1 MEQNCNGAMDTAY
14 VYGTDRLSL
23 DRFDGSTGY
32 YLYDPKGSV
41 TGITNSDGQICRSY
55 RYGAFGEITYGAPQY
70 ENIYAY
76 NGESYNP
83 NVGSL
88 YLRAR
93 YYNVTTGAF
102 FTEDSYLGNI
112 GEPLTLNR
120 YVYCVG
126 NPVNYVDPSGHLVPA
141 LLGGIIGGIGGFIV
155 GTVTEAGRL
164 IDQGGDY
171 DWQAGALNIGNSAM
185 AGFVGGGVLVGTG
198 NPALAGMAGGASYG
212 LLDGVTHTDPQGS
225 FTDNSL
231 MVLQSTAIGGI
242 TGGVGG
248 LAGGGVAGL
257 LEGTSLSMTTQVFLA
272 GSAAGIYGGSTARL
286 LSGTGITPVT
296 VTQDALMGG
305 ANGLIFYGVA
315 SAFQQVTAPKPSTTS
330 LQERANLAAQ
340 LSEAEGCE
348 GGGVTNPSNQINGN
362 SYDIN
367 KLQETQSYT
376 YSENVAALKE
386 TIAQEGSVPPIAI
399 RVYNGQVLVVDGHHR
414 LEAFRQLGYDRVPI
428 KYVHGS
434 QLGKIL
440 PNGIYYR
447 PLQELLDAI
456 E

>member
-1 MEQNCNGAMDTAY
+1 MVQALVGA
-14 VYGTDRLSL
+14 
-23 DRFDGSTGY
+23 
-32 YLYDPKGSV
+32 
-41 TGITNSDGQICRSY
+41 
-55 RYGAFGEITYGAPQY
+55 
-70 ENIYAY
+70 
-76 NGESYNP
+76 
-83 NVGSL
+83 
-88 YLRAR
+88 
-93 YYNVTTGAF
+93 
-102 FTEDSYLGNI
+102 
-112 GEPLTLNR
+112 
-120 YVYCVG
+120 
-126 NPVNYVDPSGHLVPA
+126 
-141 LLGGIIGGIGGFIV
+141 IIGGIGGFIV
-155 GTVTEAGRL
+155 GTVTEVGRL

-171 DWQAGALNIGNSAM
+171 DWQAGALNIGNSEM
-185 AGFVGGGVLVGTG
+185 AGFVGGGVLGGTG

-212 LLDGVTHTDPQGS
+212 LLDGVAHTDPQGS
-225 FTDNSL
+225 FTNNSL
-231 MVLQSTAIGGI
+231 MVLQSTAIGGVA
-242 TGGVGG
+242 GGMGG
-248 LAGGGVAGL
+248 LAGGGVAGAL
-257 LEGTSLSMTTQVFLA
+257 AGTSLSMTTQAFLA

-296 VTQDALMGG
+296 VTQDAFMGG

-315 SAFQQVTAPKPSTTS
+315 SAYQQVTAPKPSTTS
-330 LQERANLAAQ
+330 LQERANLAME

-348 GGGVTNPSNQINGN
+348 GGSGTNPSNQINGN

-386 TIAQEGSVPPIAI
+386 IIAQEGPNSVQPIAI

-440 PNGIYYR
+440 PDGTYYR

-456 E
+456 ELYN